1 MPWNCCCVQNLQ
13 TFSAS
18 HYVAI
23 DSVVST
29 IGQGSDWSNERNYW
43 TMRSQRLRV
52 DFGSI
57 LKLVFIEFLR
67 FFHMWVEFVVG
78 SLPRSERFFSGYYGF
93 PLSKVKNEHFQI
105 PIRSGTHGYVSASSY
120 ELLSAPWVKKITI
133 TITINL
139 ISYLYPEE

>member
-1 MPWNCCCVQNLQ
+1 
-13 TFSAS
+13 
-18 HYVAI
+18 
-23 DSVVST
+23 
-29 IGQGSDWSNERNYW
+29 
-43 TMRSQRLRV
+43 MRSQRLRV

-120 ELLSAPWVKKITI
+120 ELLSAPWVKKLQLQSQ
-133 TITINL
+133 L
-139 ISYLYPEE
+139 ISYTLLIPGRIEI

>member
-1 MPWNCCCVQNLQ
+1 
-13 TFSAS
+13 
-18 HYVAI
+18 
-23 DSVVST
+23 
-29 IGQGSDWSNERNYW
+29 
-43 TMRSQRLRV
+43 
-52 DFGSI
+52 
-57 LKLVFIEFLR
+57 
-67 FFHMWVEFVVG
+67 MWVEFVVG